1 MTFPTLQTLEQRN
14 LAQIKAQFPNLEPEG
29 QGILEVMAR
38 MHASAMHLAYGMI
51 DYHTQQLFPQTATG
65 QFLDNLLAWRPLPR
79 LSAKKAKG
87 TVTAAGK
94 VGSVIAKDTV
104 IAADNG
110 QRYLTLKET
119 TLSAPNQIIKVQA
132 VKPGAAGNATNQK
145 GQWESS
151 INGMSASVL
160 VNATGGTDSESDEE
174 YRLRAL
180 ETIQQRGSLYGK
192 KGDYALWAIDSDS
205 EIIQAWEVPNFEST
219 EALGVVVAGNSLARV
234 SDGALKNATTAIEQ
248 NRLAGV
254 ETSVVRASAK
264 ILDFQLAIVPNTADM
279 RVAVE
284 NSLQTYIREGQKPAA
299 EIILKKLDKYLE
311 ENVSGLNS
319 VAIQAP
325 TVDITSTQR
334 EILTL
339 GTVTWA

>member
-1 MTFPTLQTLEQRN
+1 M
-14 LAQIKAQFPNLEPEG
+14 
-29 QGILEVMAR
+29 MAR

-87 TVTAAGK
+87 TVTASGK
-94 VGSVIAKDTV
+94 VGSIIPKDTV

-110 QRYLTLKET
+110 QRYLILKET

-151 INGMSASVL
+151 INGMSANVI

-234 SDGALKNATTAIEQ
+234 SDGALK
-248 NRLAGV
+248 
-254 ETSVVRASAK
+254 
-264 ILDFQLAIVPNTADM
+264 
-279 RVAVE
+279 AVE

-319 VAIQAP
+319 VATQAP
-325 TVDITSTQR
+325 TVDITSPSARFSLWGQQHGLR
-334 EILTL
+334 CSRAF
-339 GTVTWA
+339 GTPQHRTI